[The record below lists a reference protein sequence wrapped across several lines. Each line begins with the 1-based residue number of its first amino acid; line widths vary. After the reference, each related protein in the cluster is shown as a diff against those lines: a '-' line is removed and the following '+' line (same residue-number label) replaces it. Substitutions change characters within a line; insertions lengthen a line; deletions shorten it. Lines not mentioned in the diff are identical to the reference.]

1 MSAVIIWIIIAAIA
15 IIIDIATSNFLFAW
29 FTIGAIAAM
38 IADLF
43 GISFGVQ
50 VIIFLV
56 INLITVSLGYPWA
69 KKKFKKSVK
78 RTPLMEETYI
88 GRVMK
93 AEEDIIEKAKVKVDG
108 IYWTV
113 LNKGEEIKRGENFE
127 IIGIEGIKLIIKKEE
142 ENYESNWSCK
152 KNR

>member
-1 MSAVIIWIIIAAIA
+1 MSAVIIWIIIAAVA

-113 LNKGEEIKRGENFE
+113 LNKGEEIKTGENFK

-142 ENYESNWSCK
+142 EI
-152 KNR
+152 

>member
-1 MSAVIIWIIIAAIA
+1 MSAVIIWIIIAAVA

-50 VIIFLV
+50 VIILLV

-69 KKKFKKSVK
+69 KKKFNKSVK

-113 LNKGEEIKRGENFE
+113 LNKGEEIKTGENFK

-142 ENYESNWSCK
+142 EI
-152 KNR
+152 

>member
-1 MSAVIIWIIIAAIA
+1 MSAVILWIIIAAVA

-38 IADLF
+38 IADFF

-88 GRVMK
+88 GRIMK
-93 AEEDIIEKAKVKVDG
+93 AEEDIIEKARVKVDG

-113 LNKGEEIKRGENFE
+113 LNTGDEIKAGENFK

-142 ENYESNWSCK
+142 EI
-152 KNR
+152 

>member
-1 MSAVIIWIIIAAIA
+1 MSAVIFWIIIAAVA
-15 IIIDIATSNFLFAW
+15 IIIDIVTSNFLFAW

-38 IADLF
+38 IADFL

-56 INLITVSLGYPWA
+56 INLITVSLGYPWV

-88 GRVMK
+88 GRIMK
-93 AEEDIIEKAKVKVDG
+93 AEEDIIEKARVKVDG

-113 LNKGEEIKRGENFE
+113 LNTGEEIKAGENFK

-142 ENYESNWSCK
+142 EI
-152 KNR
+152 

>member
-1 MSAVIIWIIIAAIA
+1 MSAIILWIIIAAVA

-38 IADLF
+38 IADFL
-43 GISFGVQ
+43 GVSFGVQ

-69 KKKFKKSVK
+69 KKKFKNSVK

-88 GRVMK
+88 GRIMK

-113 LNKGEEIKRGENFE
+113 LNTGEEIKSGENFK

-142 ENYESNWSCK
+142 EI
-152 KNR
+152 

>member
-1 MSAVIIWIIIAAIA
+1 MSAVIFWIIIAAAA

-38 IADLF
+38 IADLL

-88 GRVMK
+88 GRRMK
-93 AEEDIIEKAKVKVDG
+93 AEEDIIERAKVKVDG

-113 LNKGEEIKRGENFE
+113 VNTGEKIKSGENFK

-142 ENYESNWSCK
+142 EI
-152 KNR
+152 